1 MYILALLSVFMIIL
15 ILNGLLLAVVF
26 NYLQFMVDGVLF
38 SIALIMTTSI
48 TFLLHYYH
56 LIS

>member
-38 SIALIMTTSI
+38 SIALIMATSI